1 MRKLK
6 LYTNIE
12 KMSPDAAANEEVE
25 QRLSI
30 MNTGK
35 VVLTSS
41 LYGEGYGK
49 YRKGRK
55 EEVMIDPAVVEEI
68 FQEVENFFASQP
80 VYNIIPGFGMWEM
93 SMVGEHNRAKQYFGA
108 TRGVYNDLTQFIA
121 RRIPIANLMVF
132 K

>member
-41 LYGEGYGK
+41 LYGEGPCLGYSTMFF
-49 YRKGRK
+49 R
-55 EEVMIDPAVVEEI
+55 MICP
-68 FQEVENFFASQP
+68 FKKSFF
-80 VYNIIPGFGMWEM
+80 
-93 SMVGEHNRAKQYFGA
+93 R
-108 TRGVYNDLTQFIA
+108 
-121 RRIPIANLMVF
+121 
-132 K
+132 